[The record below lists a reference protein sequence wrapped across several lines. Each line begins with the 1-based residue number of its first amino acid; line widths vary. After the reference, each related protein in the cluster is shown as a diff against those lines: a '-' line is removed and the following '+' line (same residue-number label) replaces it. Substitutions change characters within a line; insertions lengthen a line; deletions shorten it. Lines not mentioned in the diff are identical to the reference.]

1 MWLSG
6 ACLIFLFFFLPET
19 SSSNILF
26 RRTCRLRKVTGI
38 DKDKLKCE
46 PEVEAEGLSG
56 HEIVMMVL
64 VRPFTLNLEPIC
76 FLLNMYIALIYGVLY
91 IWFESFP
98 IVFIGI
104 YGFSLGTLGLA
115 FLGLLVGSLIVLPPF
130 FWWVDKYLE
139 PRFNEN
145 GELHPELR
153 MIPAMVGAF
162 FIPVCLFW

>member
-1 MWLSG
+1 VWLSG

>member
-1 MWLSG
+1 VWLSG

-104 YGFSLGTLGLA
+104 YGFSLGTLGWLSWDCSSD
-115 FLGLLVGSLIVLPPF
+115 LS
-130 FWWVDKYLE
+130 
-139 PRFNEN
+139 
-145 GELHPELR
+145 
-153 MIPAMVGAF
+153 
-162 FIPVCLFW
+162 

>member
-1 MWLSG
+1 LWLAG
-6 ACLIFLFFFLPET
+6 ACLVFLFFFLPET

-26 RRTCRLRKVTGI
+26 RRTCRLRKVTGMAN
-38 DKDKLKCE
+38 DKLKCE
-46 PEVEAEGLSG
+46 PEVEAEGMSG

-64 VRPFTLNLEPIC
+64 VRPFTLNFEPIC
-76 FLLNMYIALIYGVLY
+76 FFLNMYIALIYGLLY

>member
-1 MWLSG
+1 M
-6 ACLIFLFFFLPET
+6 A
-19 SSSNILF
+19 N
-26 RRTCRLRKVTGI
+26 
-38 DKDKLKCE
+38 DKLKCD
-46 PEVEAEGLSG
+46 PEVEAEGMSG

-64 VRPFTLNLEPIC
+64 VRPFTFNLEPIC
-76 FLLNMYIALIYGVLY
+76 LSLNMYIVLIYGLLY

-162 FIPVCLFW
+162 FIPVCLLW

>member
-1 MWLSG
+1 M
-6 ACLIFLFFFLPET
+6 A
-19 SSSNILF
+19 
-26 RRTCRLRKVTGI
+26 
-38 DKDKLKCE
+38 KDKLKCE
-46 PEVEAEGLSG
+46 PEVEAEGMSG

-76 FLLNMYIALIYGVLY
+76 FTLNMYIALIYGVLY

-98 IVFIGI
+98 IVFVGI
-104 YGFSLGTLGLA
+104 YGFSLGTSGLA

-130 FWWVDKYLE
+130 FWWVNKYLE

-153 MIPAMVGAF
+153 MIPAMVSAF
-162 FIPVCLFW
+162 FTPVFLFW

>member
-1 MWLSG
+1 M
-6 ACLIFLFFFLPET
+6 A
-19 SSSNILF
+19 N
-26 RRTCRLRKVTGI
+26 
-38 DKDKLKCE
+38 DKLKCD
-46 PEVEAEGLSG
+46 PEVEAEGMSG

-64 VRPFTLNLEPIC
+64 VRPFTFNLEPIC
-76 FLLNMYIALIYGVLY
+76 LSLNMYIVLIYSLLY

-162 FIPVCLFW
+162 FIPVCLLW